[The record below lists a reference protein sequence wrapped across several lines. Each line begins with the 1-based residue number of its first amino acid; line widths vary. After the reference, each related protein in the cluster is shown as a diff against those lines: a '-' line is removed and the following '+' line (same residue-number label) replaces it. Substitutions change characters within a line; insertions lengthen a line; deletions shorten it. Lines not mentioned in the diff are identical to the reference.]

1 MYAYNL
7 IKFDGY
13 YLTGDGMNT
22 GSRIISGVTGLEKFI
37 LLETATTFVAL
48 DGTVHQQFLDL
59 TGVPIS
65 ISFEL
70 IDRTTFNAMVA
81 SIRAARADS
90 NTPIELLVTGNAP
103 DLTLAVKCTDTG
115 WPDGGAI
122 DAGLQNVTFNFITV

>member
-22 GSRIISGVTGLEKFI
+22 GARIISGVTGLEKFI

-70 IDRTTFNAMVA
+70 IDRTTFNAMVT
-81 SIRAARADS
+81 SIRDS
-90 NTPIELLVTGNAP
+90 RSGDSDIELIITGNTPDI
-103 DLTLAVKCTDTG
+103 TLAVRCTDINY
-115 WPDGGAI
+115 PDTAAI
-122 DAGLQNVTFNFITV
+122 DAGLKNVTFNFITV